1 MDTTAQVLDPG
12 RRVLFL
18 DTDAMDAA
26 ETQGD
31 GSPTNKAEA
40 SLLIQIVSAMA
51 ACGVSLRDIC
61 LVSPFRAQ
69 VHFIRISTMNGK
81 IQRTLSMNIAVTKL
95 SSRVQ
100 RISDTQGNYKDS

>member
-1 MDTTAQVLDPG
+1 MTGQVLDPG
-12 RRVLFL
+12 RRVVFL

-26 ETQGD
+26 ETQRD

-40 SLLIQIVSAMA
+40 GLLIQIVSAMA

-69 VHFIRISTMNGK
+69 VHQAKVISTINATYQG
-81 IQRTLSMNIAVTKL
+81 IQV
-95 SSRVQ
+95 
-100 RISDTQGNYKDS
+100 